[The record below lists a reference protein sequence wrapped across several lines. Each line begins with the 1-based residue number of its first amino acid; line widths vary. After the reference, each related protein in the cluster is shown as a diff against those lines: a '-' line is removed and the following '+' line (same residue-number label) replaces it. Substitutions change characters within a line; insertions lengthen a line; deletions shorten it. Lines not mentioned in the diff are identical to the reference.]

1 MSIVVEKGIVSR
13 TKKCII
19 DALFVL
25 MEQDKFDDI
34 TVTQITQEADI
45 ARRTFYLNFNSKY
58 EVLKCYIK
66 LLYKEY
72 LQIVLDNGVR
82 SFEHDVI
89 LFFKFWENHSEV
101 LYLLQENDRFT
112 ILLSEFEKI
121 LINTEYFD
129 FSFWLNKGID
139 KDKRDYIA
147 SILSAILWRVLKRW
161 VKNDMKES
169 VEELVETFMKVIT

>member
-1 MSIVVEKGIVSR
+1 MSIIVEKGVVSR

-58 EVLKCYIK
+58 EVLECYIK
-66 LLYKEY
+66 LLYDEY
-72 LQIVLDNGVR
+72 LQTVLDNGTR
-82 SFEHDVI
+82 SYEHDVI
-89 LFFKFWENHSEV
+89 LFFNFWRDHSEV
-101 LYLLQENDRFT
+101 LYLLQENNLFT

-121 LINTEYFD
+121 LTNTEYFD

-139 KDKRDYIA
+139 KNKRDFIA
-147 SILSAILWRVLKRW
+147 SILSAILWRVLERW
-161 VKNDMKES
+161 VINDMKES
-169 VEELVETFMKVIT
+169 AEELVDTFMKVII

>member
-121 LINTEYFD
+121 LINTE
-129 FSFWLNKGID
+129 FWLNKGID